1 MSIKFYVGAMRS
13 DHATI
18 HGLTEEVHFL
28 TELDC
33 MLTANSE
40 REAAV
45 IDALLRRAGREFI
58 RSDSDFRTYVSLDIF
73 NKLNEEV

>member
-1 MSIKFYVGAMRS
+1 MNIKFYIGEMRS
-13 DHATI
+13 NHATI

-33 MLTANSE
+33 VLTAHSDK
-40 REAAV
+40 EAAL

-58 RSDSDFRTYVSLDIF
+58 RSDSDFRTYVALSI
-73 NKLNEEV
+73 LNQREGI

>member
-1 MSIKFYVGAMRS
+1 MTIKFYVGAMRS
-13 DHATI
+13 DYATI

-33 MLTANSE
+33 VLTADNE
-40 REAAV
+40 KEAEF
-45 IDALLRRAGREFI
+45 IHDLLDRSNKEYI
-58 RSDSDFRTYVSLDIF
+58 RSDNEIRTYVALDIF

>member
-1 MSIKFYVGAMRS
+1 MIVKFYVGAMRS

-33 MLTANSE
+33 VLTANSDKE
-40 REAAV
+40 TLV

-58 RSDSDFRTYVSLDIF
+58 RSDSDVRTYVALDIF
-73 NKLNEEV
+73 NKVHQ